1 MMIKSARSTTV
12 LELSLLKLF
21 VTNIMSEASFYC
33 NRCHVLFLL
42 NLIEY
47 SFIYNAYHICIYIFI
62 LEVPLNKVMF

>member
-21 VTNIMSEASFYC
+21 VTNMSEASFYC